1 MIGPVGTVGTDLTN
15 CDREPIHIPG
25 AIQAHGVLLALED
38 SDLLVTQVSE
48 NVGDHLGRG
57 VDDVLGHPLRALLDP
72 ASAERVRDALA
83 HARLA
88 ALNPLPI
95 TAAGRRFDGIA
106 HRNDGVTVIEL
117 EPASDSGHGMHQSL
131 RLALMGLQSAET
143 LQQLCEIAVREI
155 RDLTR
160 FDRVML
166 YRFDEAGHGSV
177 DAEARAPGL
186 EPYLGLHYP
195 ASDIPQQARQLY
207 LKNWLRIIPDA
218 RYRPARLVPAL
229 RPRTGAPLDLS
240 FSVLRSVSPIH
251 LEYLANMG
259 VSASMS
265 ISLVVRER
273 LWGLIS
279 CVHHTGPR
287 LVAYEHRAAC
297 EVLGRLAS
305 LQIAALEEREKAELR
320 AARGD
325 VHGALVEAM
334 RSGEN
339 VLPALL
345 ARPSE
350 LLALVGAAGAAVVDG
365 DRCLTCGSA
374 PDAALIE
381 TLCDHAEQHA
391 VSQPFASESVS
402 TWCPAALSAK
412 DRVSGLLTFALPG
425 PARRRLLWFRPEL
438 IQTVSWGGDP
448 RKPVDDDGARL
459 HPRRS
464 FALWKEELRLRSLP
478 WLAGDLEAAVDL
490 RRSAI
495 ELDLERQV
503 LREQRA
509 VRARDDLVAVV
520 SHDLK
525 NPLNVIHMQTALLPK
540 LAGSGDDE
548 SSRRLQASTQRIRR
562 AVDHMNTLIHDLL
575 DLARIEAGR
584 FTVHCRSEDVAD
596 MIAEALIIL
605 RPLAEQKRLTLEE
618 RLSPATSVLADRER
632 FFQVLSNVIGNAI
645 KFTPEGGRITVRTE
659 PCGSELCVEIADT
672 GAGIPGDQLA
682 HVFNRYWQAPRGQRE
697 GSGLGLYIAKG
708 IVEAHGGKMWVEAAP
723 GSGACFKFTLPLV
736 SEQAR

>member
-1 MIGPVGTVGTDLTN
+1 
-15 CDREPIHIPG
+15 
-25 AIQAHGVLLALED
+25 
-38 SDLLVTQVSE
+38 
-48 NVGDHLGRG
+48 
-57 VDDVLGHPLRALLDP
+57 
-72 ASAERVRDALA
+72 
-83 HARLA
+83 
-88 ALNPLPI
+88 
-95 TAAGRRFDGIA
+95 
-106 HRNDGVTVIEL
+106 
-117 EPASDSGHGMHQSL
+117 
-131 RLALMGLQSAET
+131 
-143 LQQLCEIAVREI
+143 
-155 RDLTR
+155 
-160 FDRVML
+160 
-166 YRFDEAGHGSV
+166 
-177 DAEARAPGL
+177 
-186 EPYLGLHYP
+186 
-195 ASDIPQQARQLY
+195 
-207 LKNWLRIIPDA
+207 
-218 RYRPARLVPAL
+218 
-229 RPRTGAPLDLS
+229 
-240 FSVLRSVSPIH
+240 
-251 LEYLANMG
+251 
-259 VSASMS
+259 
-265 ISLVVRER
+265 
-273 LWGLIS
+273 
-279 CVHHTGPR
+279 
-287 LVAYEHRAAC
+287 
-297 EVLGRLAS
+297 
-305 LQIAALEEREKAELR
+305 
-320 AARGD
+320 
-325 VHGALVEAM
+325 
-334 RSGEN
+334 
-339 VLPALL
+339 
-345 ARPSE
+345 
-350 LLALVGAAGAAVVDG
+350 
-365 DRCLTCGSA
+365 
-374 PDAALIE
+374 
-381 TLCDHAEQHA
+381 
-391 VSQPFASESVS
+391 VS